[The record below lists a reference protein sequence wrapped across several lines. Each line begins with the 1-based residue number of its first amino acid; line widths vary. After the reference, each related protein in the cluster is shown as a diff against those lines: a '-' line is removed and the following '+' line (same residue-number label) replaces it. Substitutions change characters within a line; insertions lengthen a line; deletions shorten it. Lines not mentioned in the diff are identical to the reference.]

1 MAKKNKKIETT
12 TNRVYPIKV
21 RLAKPNKFNVEKI
34 KISDV
39 ELFTYKDVE
48 IDSIEMLNKLH
59 SVQKY
64 LVIKSELKECKSEV
78 KEEINEEI
86 SE

>member
-1 MAKKNKKIETT
+1 MAKNKKIETT

-21 RLAKPNKFNVEKI
+21 RLVKPNEFNSDKI
-34 KISDV
+34 KINDI
-39 ELFTYKDVE
+39 EIFTYKDVE
-48 IDSIEMLNKLH
+48 IANVEMLNKLH

-78 KEEINEEI
+78 KEESFEEI